1 MRLECINCPGSGCN
15 FLSKPGSDLAH
26 PPPLEFWKLHRKKAE
41 LITKIILRETLFHH
55 LPIRPQQSHR
65 DCVKALIEPSFKWPL
80 KLKTVPSEVSKLRKF
95 LRSFGARVI
104 AVRELDPEEQVCE
117 KNSSL
122 AHDDFRP
129 IKITA
134 RKRGYYGRTRPSTFA
149 EKRSTLFRKYQ
160 NLTNSTVFSRTCSI
174 HKINLLLVQIFGV
187 LHRGTTITGDGNRI
201 VPTRLSV

>member
-104 AVRELDPEEQVCE
+104 AVRSWTRSRRTGLWEEFVACTRRL
-117 KNSSL
+117 S
-122 AHDDFRP
+122 AHKDN
-129 IKITA
+129 
-134 RKRGYYGRTRPSTFA
+134 RT
-149 EKRSTLFRKYQ
+149 K
-160 NLTNSTVFSRTCSI
+160 
-174 HKINLLLVQIFGV
+174 
-187 LHRGTTITGDGNRI
+187 
-201 VPTRLSV
+201 TRLLRPNQAKYVRRKAKYPVPEISKSYKLYCF